1 MNSIDSLTIMAT
13 KSRTSA
19 SSSAPTRKERAAATR
34 ERILAAAYEAFVE
47 SGFQATTMPSIAE
60 RAGVA
65 VQTVYFVFHTK
76 AELLR
81 AVSDA
86 AVIGVSDPQPPNLA
100 DWYRA
105 AVNAADPE
113 QGLAAFV
120 AGVATILDR
129 MGPLTPVLASAAA
142 LEPMIAEHLAHT
154 EQLRVEGYGTF
165 IRHLHRNRLFRPGLS
180 VKVATDVLLTLLG
193 PATYV
198 AFTRDRGWSHNQ
210 YLRWIT
216 PALLELLIK
225 DPPSS

>member
-1 MNSIDSLTIMAT
+1 MAV
-13 KSRTSA
+13 KSP
-19 SSSAPTRKERAAATR
+19 SSQSSPALSRNERAAATR
-34 ERILAAAYEAFVE
+34 ERILTAAFAAFVE

-60 RAGVA
+60 QAGVA

-86 AVIGVSDPQPPNLA
+86 AVIGVSDQPPNLA
-100 DWYRA
+100 EWYQA

-113 QGLAAFV
+113 QALVAFV
-120 AGVATILDR
+120 SGVATILDR
-129 MGPLTPVLASAAA
+129 VGPLTPVLASAAA
-142 LEPMIAEHLAHT
+142 LEPMIAEHLGHT
-154 EQLRVEGYGTF
+154 EQLRVDGYLTF
-165 IRHLHRNRLFRPGLS
+165 IRHLHRNGLLRTGLS
-180 VKVATDVLLTLLG
+180 TEVATDVLLTLLG

-198 AFTRDRGWSHNQ
+198 AFTRDRGWSHGQ

-225 DPPSS
+225 GPRSS

>member
-1 MNSIDSLTIMAT
+1 MNSVDSLTIMAT

-19 SSSAPTRKERAAATR
+19 SSSALTRKERAAATR

-60 RAGVA
+60 QAGVA

-113 QGLAAFV
+113 QALAAFV
-120 AGVATILDR
+120 AGVASILDR

-165 IRHLHRNRLFRPGLS
+165 IRHLHRNRLLRPGLS
-180 VKVATDVLLTLLG
+180 VKLATDVLLTLLG

-198 AFTRDRGWSHNQ
+198 AFTRDRDWSHSQ
-210 YLRWIT
+210 YRRWIT
-216 PALLELLIK
+216 PALLALLIK
-225 DPPSS
+225 D